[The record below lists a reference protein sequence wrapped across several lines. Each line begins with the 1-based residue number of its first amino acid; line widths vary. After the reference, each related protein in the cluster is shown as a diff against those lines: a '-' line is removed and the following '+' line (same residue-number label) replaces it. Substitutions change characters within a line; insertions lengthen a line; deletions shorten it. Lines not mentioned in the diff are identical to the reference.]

1 MNSNLIVILLAI
13 FGAIFYLKKD
23 SNNMLIEHYEDEN
36 DHILRQHSKPS
47 PKPRSKPRP
56 KVSVTFFDNNRE
68 NYVVANWG
76 GTVQDGP
83 VTDFLNQMKVE
94 LETIPDDQKLNT
106 FLGKLKNPAKKI
118 VVKALKDA
126 DSDEN
131 ALEVITDTLL
141 DNFYTKWSG
150 DTGIDELV
158 ATPLYGK
165 EYNTQTIVDDDNVK
179 KQVKFATGRI
189 LPVCGPLP
197 GGNNANYH
205 SNSTI
210 GDIPSVLSTKPVTI
224 NGKTLL
230 APDEIDTTTV
240 TDDDTCKPGTTLQY
254 TTSTAAELGIEYD
267 SDAQMDT
274 LLKSLPGKTTISE
287 LLGDA
292 AALDDEDLLS
302 ADKEKEILQDFC
314 RNSIT
319 DEECKSSGDYA
330 FCAFDEAKKQC
341 NYNPA
346 YLNTDNVL
354 TDNDRLM
361 IRPPVA
367 AFTAIVNKRQNGDL
381 TESVFRNDIKNIIN
395 QCSGILDQSALF
407 RTGQQWTAARNAAS
421 KVENRRRN
429 NIRKLVQG

>member
-47 PKPRSKPRP
+47 PKPRSK
-56 KVSVTFFDNNRE
+56 VSVTFFDNNRE

-76 GTVQDGP
+76 GTVEDGP

-94 LETIPDDQKLNT
+94 LENVPADQKLNT
-106 FLGKLKNPAKKI
+106 FLGKLKNPAKSM

-126 DSDEN
+126 NSDEN
-131 ALEVITDTLL
+131 ALEVVTDTLL
-141 DNFYTKWSG
+141 DNFYNKWSG
-150 DTGIDELV
+150 NTGTDELV

-165 EYNTQTIVDDDNVK
+165 EYNTQTIVDDNGVE
-179 KQVKFATGRI
+179 KQVKFATGRT

-197 GGNNANYH
+197 GDNNANYH

-210 GDIPSVLSTKPVTI
+210 GDIPSVLSTKSVTI

-267 SDAQMDT
+267 ADTQMDA
-274 LLKSLPGKTTISE
+274 LIGDGKTTIAD

-292 AALDDEDLLS
+292 AALDDDDLIG

-319 DEECKSSGDYA
+319 NEECKSSGDYA
-330 FCAFDEAKKQC
+330 FCAFDEAKQQC
-341 NYNPA
+341 NYNPT

-367 AFTAIVNKRQNGDL
+367 AFTALVNKRQNGDL
-381 TESVFRNDIKNIIN
+381 TESVFRNDIKNVIN
-395 QCSGILDQSALF
+395 QCSGILEQSALF
-407 RTGQQWTAARNAAS
+407 RTGQQWTAARNAAT
-421 KVENRRRN
+421 KVENQRRN

>member
-1 MNSNLIVILLAI
+1 
-13 FGAIFYLKKD
+13 
-23 SNNMLIEHYEDEN
+23 
-36 DHILRQHSKPS
+36 
-47 PKPRSKPRP
+47 KPRS

-210 GDIPSVLSTKPVTI
+210 GDIPSVLSTKSVTI
-224 NGKTLL
+224 NGNTLL

-292 AALDDEDLLS
+292 AALDDDDLLS

-319 DEECKSSGDYA
+319 DEECKSDGDYA
-330 FCAFDEAKKQC
+330 FCAFDEAKQQC

-367 AFTAIVNKRQNGDL
+367 AFTALVNKRQNGDL

>member
-36 DHILRQHSKPS
+36 DHILRQHSKQT
-47 PKPRSKPRP
+47 SKPRP

-76 GTVQDGP
+76 GTVEDGP

-165 EYNTQTIVDDDNVK
+165 EYNTQTIVDDKGVS
-179 KQVKFATGRI
+179 KQVKFATGRT

-197 GGNNANYH
+197 GANNANYH

-210 GDIPSVLSTKPVTI
+210 GDIPSILSTKPVTI

-230 APDEIDTTTV
+230 APDEIDTSTV

-274 LLKSLPGKTTISE
+274 LLKSLPGKTTIAE

-302 ADKEKEILQDFC
+302 ADKEKTILQDFC

-319 DEECKSSGDYA
+319 DEECKSDGDYA
-330 FCAFDEAKKQC
+330 FCAFDETKQQC
-341 NYNPA
+341 NYNPT

-367 AFTAIVNKRQNGDL
+367 AFTALVNKRQNGDL

-395 QCSGILDQSALF
+395 QCSGILDQSAIF
-407 RTGQQWTAARNAAS
+407 RTGQQWTAARNAAT
-421 KVENRRRN
+421 KVENQRRN